1 MLIDP
6 LLTLIEDELEP
17 LLTILF
23 PTLVTAEPDEATG
36 FDMLWLWPPCT

>member
-6 LLTLIEDELEP
+6 PLILIEDELEP

-23 PTLVTAEPDEATG
+23 PTLVTVDPDEDTG
-36 FDMLWLWPPCT
+36 FDMLWLWL